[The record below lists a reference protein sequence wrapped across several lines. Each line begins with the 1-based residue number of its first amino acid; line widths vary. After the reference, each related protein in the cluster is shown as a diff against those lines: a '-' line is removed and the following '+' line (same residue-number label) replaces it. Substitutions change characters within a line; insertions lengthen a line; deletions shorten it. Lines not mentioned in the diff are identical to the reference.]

1 MKKIILILTLL
12 FTTIINSQSLVGK
25 KYVAYLGNK
34 CGGEFSSFFYTEL
47 NFGKDKVLVSNY
59 LKQDIGDKSLKQFT
73 ETKEYSYKIKNKFLT
88 IEGSKYEKIEILNK
102 KLKTNQLI
110 FDLTIT
116 NQNLKII
123 YNLES
128 GGKDGSFDKLEIT
141 KDSIKCR
148 NGSQYPFNRNNYNEK
163 TEIDLW
169 EKLNEKFDLVKFIKL
184 NGQKSVKYK
193 DYSDEEII
201 VELDGKKYS
210 ILNLIEN
217 KEINKSILEF
227 INLLRN
233 QSKKYAEISR
243 KKEKK

>member
-1 MKKIILILTLL
+1 M
-12 FTTIINSQSLVGK
+12 
-25 KYVAYLGNK
+25 
-34 CGGEFSSFFYTEL
+34 
-47 NFGKDKVLVSNY
+47 SNY

-141 KDSIKCR
+141 EDSIKCR
-148 NGSQYPFNRNNYNEK
+148 NG
-163 TEIDLW
+163 
-169 EKLNEKFDLVKFIKL
+169 
-184 NGQKSVKYK
+184 
-193 DYSDEEII
+193 
-201 VELDGKKYS
+201 
-210 ILNLIEN
+210 
-217 KEINKSILEF
+217 
-227 INLLRN
+227 
-233 QSKKYAEISR
+233 
-243 KKEKK
+243 